1 MVFFLQW
8 AKICDRFK
16 SAAHAMES
24 YWSSAHLENNQS
36 QFVHLMPATLAT
48 QHTNDNTELSLS
60 LYLQFFNIWN
70 PENETKNQKKFF
82 IVRSIW
88 YDFSACKQKIL
99 WFSSKQLNC
108 IQVVIEVS
116 VVAQSD
122 CIFTQWIRW
131 IYLRICR
138 DNANDLCAMRFFD
151 CVRVRTLT
159 LIHTACLHCHH
170 PSSKYIQRIHCV
182 NIQTF
187 CFHLKFQILLAC

>member
-108 IQVVIEVS
+108 IQVVRFQWWHKAIAYSRNEFAEYIYVF
-116 VVAQSD
+116 VVTMQM
-122 CIFTQWIRW
+122 T
-131 IYLRICR
+131 
-138 DNANDLCAMRFFD
+138 
-151 CVRVRTLT
+151 CVRCDFSTVFVCAR
-159 LIHTACLHCHH
+159 
-170 PSSKYIQRIHCV
+170 
-182 NIQTF
+182 
-187 CFHLKFQILLAC
+187 